1 MEDQIDN
8 LLLVVLKVEIYFP
21 LLLLLFNNWKIDI
34 FCVEGIDVEKVWF
47 LFYLFLV
54 SKWIASKNI
63 IIFRHFL
70 YFWQE
75 YYFRIVILWGLNRCL
90 RGSLRV

>member
-1 MEDQIDN
+1 M
-8 LLLVVLKVEIYFP
+8 IYFP
-21 LLLLLFNNWKIDI
+21 LLLLLINDWNID
-34 FCVEGIDVEKVWF
+34 FFGVEGIDIEKVGF
-47 LFYLFLV
+47 LFGFFFV
-54 SKWIASKNI
+54 SKWIAYKNI